1 MAKHAVGDIRNVA
14 FVGHGAV
21 GKTTL
26 SDLMLFKSGAAT
38 RAGSVDDGSSVLD
51 SDEDAKHHKHSITST
66 LIHFKHSGKHINVI
80 DTPGYPDFIG
90 QAIGALRG
98 VETAI
103 VTLSGTSG
111 IEVNT
116 RRTFNL
122 AGAAG
127 LGRMIVVTKCDL
139 ENINFETL
147 LDSIRETFGNACVP
161 VNLPIGLGPKISGVV
176 STLEIPSPVP
186 AGVAADPAEWNQAVM
201 DAIVEANESLMERYL
216 NGETLSAEEVA
227 AGISKSIAAGTL
239 IPILFVSSKAGVGI
253 TELMDALA
261 RFALSPLELPRK
273 AKNAA
278 GEEVPIVPTPE
289 GPLIAQVFKTRID
302 PFVAK
307 MSFLRIFS
315 GTLKKDMSIHS
326 THAAKAIKV
335 PQLLEMQGHQHTQL
349 EEATAG
355 DIAVVVKVEDFA
367 FGDTIT
373 KDVGTFKLPPIKF
386 PTPMIGLAV
395 EPKSRADQQKISG
408 ALQKIAE
415 EDQTFVLS
423 RDPQTKEMVIHGM
436 SELHLHMMQERV
448 HKRDKVEMVSHSP
461 KIPYRE
467 TVAGHAEGF
476 YRHKKQSGGS
486 GQFAEVHIRIAPI
499 PHGIKPEEFF
509 TKDRFASMRTFHYDP
524 TLNYAF
530 IDRVTGGSVPN
541 NFIPAVEKGV
551 KERMEQGVIAGY
563 QVQDV
568 SCELFFGKD
577 HPVDSNE
584 TAFRTAARMC
594 FRNVFREAR
603 PVLLEPIVLAEITVP
618 AEKLGDITSDLN
630 GRRGR
635 VEGMD
640 NAPGGFQVIRAKA
653 PLSEMMTYARSLS
666 SMTGGQG
673 SFTLE
678 FSHYDIVPPN
688 EQQKI
693 VAAAQKHHVE
703 EEE

>member
-1 MAKHAVGDIRNVA
+1 MAKHPVADIRNVA

-26 SDLMLFKSGAAT
+26 SDLMLFKAGAAT
-38 RAGSVDDGSSVLD
+38 RAGSVDDGTSVLD

-90 QAIGALRG
+90 QVIGALRA
-98 VETAI
+98 VETAC
-103 VTLSGTSG
+103 VTLSAGSG

-122 AGAAG
+122 AGVEG
-127 LGRMIVVTKCDL
+127 LGRMIVVNKCDL
-139 ENINFETL
+139 ENVDFDGL
-147 LDSIRETFGNACVP
+147 LDSIRTTFGNACVP
-161 VNLPIGLGPKISGVV
+161 INIPLNLGPKFSGVV
-176 STLEIPSPVP
+176 STLEVPASVP
-186 AGVAADPAEWNQAVM
+186 AGAAGDPAEWNQALM
-201 DAIVEANESLMERYL
+201 DATVEADESLMERYL
-216 NGETLSAEEVA
+216 NGEQLSPEEVS
-227 AGISKSIAAGTL
+227 AGMSKAIAAGTL
-239 IPILFVSSKAGVGI
+239 IPVLFVCSKSGVGVP
-253 TELMDALA
+253 ELMDALA
-261 RFALSPLELPRK
+261 RFAVSPLESKRK
-273 AKNAA
+273 VKNAQ
-278 GEEVPIVPTPE
+278 GQETPIVPAPD

-307 MSFLRIFS
+307 MSFLRVFC
-315 GTLKKDMSIHS
+315 GTLKKDMMIHGS
-326 THAAKAIKV
+326 HAAKAIKV
-335 PQLLEMQGHQHTQL
+335 PQLLEMQGHQHTTL

-355 DIAVVVKVEDFA
+355 DIAVVVKVEDLIV
-367 FGDTIT
+367 GDTVT
-373 KDVGTFKLPPIKF
+373 KDAGTFVMPPMKF

-408 ALQKIAE
+408 ALQKVAE

-436 SELHLHMMQERV
+436 SELHLHIMQERV
-448 HKRDKVEMVSHSP
+448 HKRDKVEMVSKPP

-467 TVAGHAEGF
+467 TVAHAAEGF

-486 GQFAEVHIRIAPI
+486 GQFAEVHFRIAPI

-509 TKDRFASMRTFHYDP
+509 TKDRFVSMRNYHYDP
-524 TLNYAF
+524 VLNYAF
-530 IDRVTGGSVPN
+530 VDRVTGGSVPN

-584 TAFRTAARMC
+584 TAFRTAAKMC
-594 FRNVFREAR
+594 FRNVFREAK
-603 PVLLEPIVLAEITVP
+603 PVLLEPIVTAEITVP

-653 PLSEMMTYARSLS
+653 PLHEMMTYARSLS

-678 FSHYDIVPPN
+678 FSHYDVVPPN
-688 EQQKI
+688 EQAKI
-693 VAAAQKHHVE
+693 VAAAQKHE
-703 EEE
+703 EEEE

>member
-1 MAKHAVGDIRNVA
+1 MAKHPVGDIRNVA

-26 SDLMLFKSGAAT
+26 SDLMLFKAGAVS

-51 SDEDAKHHKHSITST
+51 SDDEAKHHKHSITST
-66 LIHFKHSGKHINVI
+66 LVHFTHGGKHINVL

-90 QAIGALRG
+90 QAIGALRA

-103 VTLSGTSG
+103 VTLSAAAG

-122 AGAAG
+122 AGEAG
-127 LGRMIVVTKCDL
+127 LGRMIVVNKCDL
-139 ENINFETL
+139 ENINFGRLLET
-147 LDSIRETFGNACVP
+147 IRDTFGNACVP
-161 VNLPIGLGPKISGVV
+161 MNLPVGLGPKFSGVV
-176 STLEIPSPVP
+176 STLKVPSPVP
-186 AGVAADPAEWNQAVM
+186 PDAAADPADWNQAVM
-201 DAIVEANESLMERYL
+201 DAIVEADESLMERYL
-216 NGETLSAEEVA
+216 NGEELSPEEVSA
-227 AGISKSIAAGTL
+227 ALSKSVAAGTL
-239 IPILFVSSKAGVGI
+239 IPIVFVSSKTGAGVS
-253 TELMDALA
+253 ELMDALA

-278 GEEVPIVPTPE
+278 GEEVTIVPAPD
-289 GPLIAQVFKTRID
+289 GPLVAQVFKTRID
-302 PFVAK
+302 SFVAK
-307 MSFLRIFS
+307 MSFLRVFS
-315 GTLKKDMSIHS
+315 GTLKKDMAIHA
-326 THAAKAIKV
+326 TRAAKVIKV
-335 PQLLEMQGHQHTQL
+335 PQLLEMQGHQHTSL

-355 DIAVVVKVEDFA
+355 DIAVVVKVEDLA
-367 FGDTIT
+367 VGDTIT
-373 KDVGTFKLPPIKF
+373 KDAGTFVLPPIEF

-415 EDQTFVLS
+415 EDQTFVLTRES
-423 RDPQTKEMVIHGM
+423 QTKEMVIHGM
-436 SELHLHMMQERV
+436 SELHLQMMQERV
-448 HKRDKVEMVSHSP
+448 HKRDKVEMVSKPP

-486 GQFAEVHIRIAPI
+486 GQFAEVHFRISPI

-509 TKDRFASMRTFHYDP
+509 TKDRFVSMRSYHYDP
-524 TLNYAF
+524 VLNYAF
-530 IDRVTGGSVPN
+530 VDRVTGGSVPN
-541 NFIPAVEKGV
+541 NFIPAVEKGI

-568 SCELFFGKD
+568 ACELFFGKD

-594 FRNVFREAR
+594 FRNVFREAK
-603 PVLLEPIVLAEITVP
+603 PALLEPIVTAEITVP

-678 FSHYDIVPPN
+678 FSHYDTVPPN

-693 VAAAQKHHVE
+693 VAAAQKHHE
-703 EEE
+703 EEEE

>member
-1 MAKHAVGDIRNVA
+1 MAKHQAADIRNVA
-14 FVGHGAV
+14 LIGHGAV

-26 SDLMLFKSGAAT
+26 ADLLLFKSGAVN

-51 SDEDAKHHKHSITST
+51 SDEEAKHHKHSITST
-66 LIHFKHSGKHINVI
+66 VVHFTHGGKYANVI

-90 QAIGALRG
+90 QVIGALRA

-103 VTLSGTSG
+103 VVLSAGAG

-122 AGAAG
+122 AGQEG
-127 LGRMIVVTKCDL
+127 LGRMVVVNKCDL
-139 ENINFETL
+139 DNLDFDRI
-147 LDSIRETFGNACVP
+147 LDSLRETFGNACVP
-161 VNLPIGLGPKISGVV
+161 MNLPVGLGAKFSGVV
-176 STLEIPSPVP
+176 STLEVP
-186 AGVAADPAEWNQAVM
+186 ATVPAEAVADPKEWNQPMM
-201 DAIVEANESLMERYL
+201 DAIVEADESLMERYL
-216 NGETLSAEEVA
+216 EGEQLKPEEVSA
-227 AGISKSIAAGTL
+227 ALSKAVAAGTL
-239 IPILFVSSKAGVGI
+239 IPVFFTSSKTGVGVP
-253 TELMDALA
+253 ELMNAIA
-261 RFALSPLELPRK
+261 EYALSPAELPRK
-273 AKNAA
+273 ATNAA
-278 GEEVPIVPTPE
+278 GQEVTLTPDPH
-289 GPLIAQVFKTRID
+289 GPLVAQVFKTRID
-302 PFVAK
+302 PFVAR
-307 MSFLRIFS
+307 MSFIRVYS
-315 GTLKKDMSIHS
+315 GTLKKDMSIHCARIS
-326 THAAKAIKV
+326 KAIKV
-335 PQLLEMQGHQHTQL
+335 PQLLEMQGHQHAAL
-349 EEATAG
+349 EEASAG
-355 DIAVVVKVEDFA
+355 DIAVVVKVEDLA
-367 FGDTIT
+367 VGDTIT
-373 KDVGTFKLPPIKF
+373 KDAGTFTMPPLRF

-423 RDPQTKEMVIHGM
+423 RETQTKELVIRGM
-436 SELHLHMMQERV
+436 SELHLQMMQERV
-448 HKRDKVEMVSHSP
+448 HKRDKVEMVSKPP

-486 GQFAEVHIRIAPI
+486 GQFAEVHFRISPV

-509 TKDRFASMRTFHYDP
+509 TKDRFVSMREYHYDP
-524 TLNYAF
+524 ALNSCF
-530 IDRVTGGSVPN
+530 VDRVSGGTVPN

-551 KERMEQGVIAGY
+551 KERMEKGVIAGY

-568 SCELFFGKD
+568 ATELFFGKD

-584 TAFRTAARMC
+584 TAFRTAGSMC
-594 FRNVFREAR
+594 FRNIFREAR
-603 PVLLEPIVLAEITVP
+603 PVLLEPIVTAEITVP

-678 FSHYDIVPPN
+678 FSHYDVVPPN

-693 VAAAQKHHVE
+693 IAAHKHE
-703 EEE
+703 EEEE

>member
-1 MAKHAVGDIRNVA
+1 MAKHPVGDIRNVA

-26 SDLMLFKSGAAT
+26 SDLMLFKAGAVS

-51 SDEDAKHHKHSITST
+51 SDDEAKHHKHSITST
-66 LIHFKHSGKHINVI
+66 LVHFTHQGKYINVI

-90 QAIGALRG
+90 QAIGALRA
-98 VETAI
+98 VETAV
-103 VTLSGTSG
+103 VTLSATAG

-116 RRTFNL
+116 RRMFNL

-127 LGRMIVVTKCDL
+127 LGRMVVVSKCDL
-139 ENINFETL
+139 ENINFDRLME
-147 LDSIRETFGNACVP
+147 SIRETFGNACVP
-161 VNLPIGLGPKISGVV
+161 MNLPVGLGPKLSSVV
-176 STLEIPSPVP
+176 STLEVPSSVP
-186 AGVAADPAEWNQAVM
+186 PDAAADPAEWNQAAM
-201 DAIVEANESLMERYL
+201 DAIVESNESLMERYL
-216 NGETLSAEEVA
+216 NGEQLPPEEVA
-227 AGISKSIAAGTL
+227 AGLSKAVAAGTL
-239 IPILFVSSKAGVGI
+239 IPIFFVSARLGVGI
-253 TELMDALA
+253 PELMDALA

-278 GEEVPIVPTPE
+278 GEEVTIVSAPD
-289 GPLIAQVFKTRID
+289 GPLVAQVFKTRID
-302 PFVAK
+302 SFVAK
-307 MSFLRIFS
+307 MSFLRVFS
-315 GTLKKDMSIHS
+315 GTLKKDMAIHA
-326 THAAKAIKV
+326 TRAAKAIKV
-335 PQLLEMQGHQHTQL
+335 PQLLEMEGHQHTSL

-355 DIAVVVKVEDFA
+355 DIAVVVKVEDLA
-367 FGDTIT
+367 VGDTIT
-373 KDVGTFKLPPIKF
+373 KDAGTYVMPPIKF

-423 RDPQTKEMVIHGM
+423 RETQTKEMVIHGM
-436 SELHLHMMQERV
+436 SELHLQMMQERV
-448 HKRDKVEMVSHSP
+448 HKRDKVDMVSKPP

-486 GQFAEVHIRIAPI
+486 GQFAEVHFRIAPV

-509 TKDRFASMRTFHYDP
+509 TKDRFVSMRSFHYDP
-524 TLNYAF
+524 ALNYAF
-530 IDRVTGGSVPN
+530 VDRVTGGSVPN
-541 NFIPAVEKGV
+541 NFIPAVEKGI

-603 PVLLEPIVLAEITVP
+603 PVLLEPIVTAEITVP

-693 VAAAQKHHVE
+693 VAAAQKHHE
-703 EEE
+703 EEEE

>member
-26 SDLMLFKSGAAT
+26 SDLMLFKSGAVT

-66 LIHFKHSGKHINVI
+66 LIHFKHGGKHINVI

-103 VTLSGTSG
+103 VTMSGASG

-139 ENINFETL
+139 ENIDFERL
-147 LDSIRETFGNACVP
+147 VDSIRETFGNACVP

-176 STLEIPSPVP
+176 STLEVPSSVP
-186 AGVAADPAEWNQAVM
+186 AGTAADPAEWNQAVM
-201 DAIVEANESLMERYL
+201 DAIVEADESLMERYL
-216 NGETLSAEEVA
+216 NGEALSAEEVS
-227 AGISKSIAAGTL
+227 AGLSKSVAAGTL
-239 IPILFVSSKAGVGI
+239 IPILFVSSKAGVGVA
-253 TELMDALA
+253 ELMDALA

-278 GEEVPIVPTPE
+278 GEEVPIVPAPE

-315 GTLKKDMSIHS
+315 GTLKKDMSIHA
-326 THAAKAIKV
+326 TRAAKAIKV

-355 DIAVVVKVEDFA
+355 DIAVVVKVEDLA
-367 FGDTIT
+367 VGDTIT
-373 KDVGTFKLPPIKF
+373 KDAGTFLMPPIKF

-423 RDPQTKEMVIHGM
+423 RESQTKEMVIHGM

-448 HKRDKVEMVSHSP
+448 HKRDKVEMISHPP

-486 GQFAEVHIRIAPI
+486 GQFAEVHFRIAPI

-509 TKDRFASMRTFHYDP
+509 TKDRFASMRSFHYDP
-524 TLNYAF
+524 ALNYAF
-530 IDRVTGGSVPN
+530 VDRVTGGSVPN
-541 NFIPAVEKGV
+541 NFIPAVEKGI

-603 PVLLEPIVLAEITVP
+603 PVLLEPIVIAEITVP

-693 VAAAQKHHVE
+693 VAAAAHKHE
-703 EEE
+703 EEEE

>member
-26 SDLMLFKSGAAT
+26 SDLMLFKAGAVS

-51 SDEDAKHHKHSITST
+51 SDDEAKHHKHSITST
-66 LIHFKHSGKHINVI
+66 LVHFTHGGKHINVL

-90 QAIGALRG
+90 QAIGALRA

-103 VTLSGTSG
+103 VTLSAAAG

-122 AGAAG
+122 AGEAG
-127 LGRMIVVTKCDL
+127 LGRMIVVNKCDL
-139 ENINFETL
+139 ENINFGRLLET
-147 LDSIRETFGNACVP
+147 IRDTFGNACVP
-161 VNLPIGLGPKISGVV
+161 MNLPVGLGPKFSGVV
-176 STLEIPSPVP
+176 STLKVPSPVP
-186 AGVAADPAEWNQAVM
+186 PDAAADPADWNQAVM
-201 DAIVEANESLMERYL
+201 DAIVEADESLMERYL
-216 NGETLSAEEVA
+216 NGEELSPEEVSA
-227 AGISKSIAAGTL
+227 ALSKSVAAGTL
-239 IPILFVSSKAGVGI
+239 IPIVFVSSKTGAGVS
-253 TELMDALA
+253 ELMDALA

-278 GEEVPIVPTPE
+278 GEEVTIVPAPD
-289 GPLIAQVFKTRID
+289 GPLVAQVFKTRID
-302 PFVAK
+302 SFVAK
-307 MSFLRIFS
+307 MSFLRVFS
-315 GTLKKDMSIHS
+315 GTLKKDMAIHA
-326 THAAKAIKV
+326 TRAAKVIKV
-335 PQLLEMQGHQHTQL
+335 PQLLEMQGHQHTSL

-355 DIAVVVKVEDFA
+355 DIAVVVKVEDLA
-367 FGDTIT
+367 VGDTIT
-373 KDVGTFKLPPIKF
+373 KDAGTFVLPPIEF

-415 EDQTFVLS
+415 EDQTFVLTRES
-423 RDPQTKEMVIHGM
+423 QTKEMVIHGM
-436 SELHLHMMQERV
+436 SELHLQMMQERV
-448 HKRDKVEMVSHSP
+448 HKRDKVEMVSKPP

-486 GQFAEVHIRIAPI
+486 GQFAEVHFRISPI

-509 TKDRFASMRTFHYDP
+509 TKDRFVSMRSFHYDP
-524 TLNYAF
+524 VLNYAF
-530 IDRVTGGSVPN
+530 VDRVTGGSVPN
-541 NFIPAVEKGV
+541 NFIPAVEKGI

-568 SCELFFGKD
+568 ACELFFGKD

-594 FRNVFREAR
+594 FRNVFREAK
-603 PVLLEPIVLAEITVP
+603 PALLEPIVIAEITVP
-618 AEKLGDITSDLN
+618 ADKLGDITSDLN

-678 FSHYDIVPPN
+678 FSHYDTVPPN

-693 VAAAQKHHVE
+693 VAAAQKHHE
-703 EEE
+703 EEEE

>member
-1 MAKHAVGDIRNVA
+1 MAKHPVTDIRNVA

-26 SDLMLFKSGAAT
+26 SDLMLFKAGAAT

-51 SDEDAKHHKHSITST
+51 SDEEAKHHKHSITST
-66 LIHFKHSGKHINVI
+66 LIHFKHGGKHINVI

-90 QAIGALRG
+90 QAIGALRA

-103 VTLSGTSG
+103 ITLSATSG

-116 RRTFNL
+116 RRMFNQ

-127 LGRMIVVTKCDL
+127 LGRMVVVNKCDL
-139 ENINFETL
+139 ENVNFDGL
-147 LDSIRETFGNACVP
+147 LESIRATFGNACIP
-161 VNLPIGLGPKISGVV
+161 INLPVGLGPKFSGVV
-176 STLEIPSPVP
+176 STLEIPSAVP
-186 AGVAADPAEWNQAVM
+186 ANAAADPAEWNQAVM
-201 DAIVEANESLMERYL
+201 DAIVEADESLMERYL
-216 NGETLSAEEVA
+216 NGEQLSPAEIA
-227 AGISKSIAAGTL
+227 AGLSKSVAAGTL
-239 IPILFVSSKAGVGI
+239 IPILFISSKTGIGVP
-253 TELMDALA
+253 EFMDALA

-278 GEEVPIVPTPE
+278 GEEVPLVPAPD
-289 GPLIAQVFKTRID
+289 GPLIAQVIKTRID

-307 MSFLRIFS
+307 MSFLRVFS

-326 THAAKAIKV
+326 THAGKAIKV
-335 PQLLEMQGHQHTQL
+335 PQLLEMQGHQHTPL

-355 DIAVVVKVEDFA
+355 DIAVVVKVEDLA
-367 FGDTIT
+367 VGDTVT
-373 KDVGTFKLPPIKF
+373 KDAGTFTLPPIKF

-415 EDQTFVLS
+415 EDQTFLLS
-423 RDPQTKEMVIHGM
+423 REAQTKEMVIHGM
-436 SELHLHMMQERV
+436 SELHLQMMQERV
-448 HKRDKVEMVSHSP
+448 HNRDKVDMISKPP

-486 GQFAEVHIRIAPI
+486 GQFAEVHFRIAPI
-499 PHGIKPEEFF
+499 PHGIKPEEYF
-509 TKDRFASMRTFHYDP
+509 TKDRFASMRAYHYDP
-524 TLNYAF
+524 VLNYAF
-530 IDRVTGGSVPN
+530 VDRVTGGSVPN
-541 NFIPAVEKGV
+541 NFIPAVEKGI

-584 TAFRTAARMC
+584 TAFRTAAKMC

-603 PVLLEPIVLAEITVP
+603 PVLLEPIVTAEITVP

-653 PLSEMMTYARSLS
+653 PLHEMMTYARSLS

-693 VAAAQKHHVE
+693 VAAAQKHE
-703 EEE
+703 EEEE